1 MNALTGSQILLDE
14 IARHTLED
22 RISDARRRSRA
33 RSARA
38 ARREARREA
47 RRTRPT
53 ATAPVLP
60 TAALRFLHAA
70 H

>member
-1 MNALTGSQILLDE
+1 MNALTSSQTLLDE
-14 IARHTLED
+14 IARRTIDD
-22 RISDARRRSRA
+22 RINDARRRSQV